1 LEVVTIK
8 KKPETSESLKS
19 YKPTTAQELPK
30 FAGIKTYMRLP
41 HRRTAQGID
50 FAVVGVPWD
59 GATSY
64 RTGQRMAPDAIR
76 RVSVMLRPYNLA
88 LDVGVFEDCSG
99 VDYGDLSVIPGYI
112 EETYRKIETELY
124 PLVEAGVIPVIMGG
138 DHSITLPEL
147 RAIAKIHGPVAL
159 VHFDSH
165 TDTND
170 QYFGKPYYHGSPF
183 RRAVEEDIILPEN
196 SIQVGM
202 RGPVYS
208 KDAYHDSMSLGFKV
222 VTMAEIRQMG
232 MQTLIEHVRD
242 RVGQAKVFVTFDI
255 DVVDPAYAPGTG
267 TPEVGGFTSG
277 EAIDLIH
284 GLKGLNFVG
293 FDVVEVLPDVD
304 TADLTA
310 LMAANVIYEFLSLI
324 SLYKKNT
331 KLQPKLSTS

>member
-1 LEVVTIK
+1 MGTIK
-8 KKPETSESLKS
+8 NNPETSALVKS
-19 YKPTTAQELPK
+19 YKPITVQQLPK

-41 HRRTAQGID
+41 HCRTTQGID

-76 RVSVMLRPYNLA
+76 RVSVTLRPYNLA
-88 LDVGVFEDCSG
+88 LDVGIFEYCSG
-99 VDYGDLSVIPGYI
+99 VDYGDISVVPGYI
-112 EETYRKIETELY
+112 EETYARIETELF
-124 PLVEAGVIPVIMGG
+124 PLVEAGVIPVMMGG
-138 DHSITLPEL
+138 DHSVTLPEL

-183 RRAVEEDIILPEN
+183 RRAVEENILLPEN

-202 RGPVYS
+202 RGSVYS

-222 VTMAEIRQMG
+222 ATMADIRQMG
-232 MQTLIEHVRD
+232 MEKLIERIRQ
-242 RVGQAKVFVTFDI
+242 RVGRAKVFVTFDI
-255 DVVDPAYAPGTG
+255 DVVDPAFAPGTG
-267 TPEVGGFTSG
+267 TPEVGGFTSA

-293 FDVVEVLPDVD
+293 FDMVEVLPDYD
-304 TADLTA
+304 TADITA
-310 LMAANVIYEFLSLI
+310 LLAANIIYEFLSLI
-324 SLYKKNT
+324 SLNKKNS
-331 KLQPKLSTS
+331 KLKAI